1 MSKAEREAFVAGAEF
16 APQVFWAFEKHIPAM
31 EAEAG
36 RRFPNKPCKNVR
48 EIVVEWLK
56 ENGYDGLY
64 EPGCECGCFIDD
76 LAPCDGLCENC
87 IPGYRVKC
95 VDEYTGKEV
104 DGVGPGV
111 LREGKI
117 VEKEGE

>member
-1 MSKAEREAFVAGAEF
+1 MSKAEREAFVAGATWHNIPTTTVLE
-16 APQVFWAFEKHIPAM
+16 AP
-31 EAEAG
+31 AEAG